1 MILATSTACAPL
13 CGPLCIIACM
23 LRDSVVCR
31 KQEGLGVS
39 KKGMK
44 PRKQGSV
51 LNRAL
56 HEKRKKG
63 KKKPRAWFH
72 GE

>member
-1 MILATSTACAPL
+1 MSLHVRSRSA
-13 CGPLCIIACM
+13 
-23 LRDSVVCR
+23 VVCR

-39 KKGMK
+39 KKSMK
-44 PRKQGSV
+44 PTRKQSSV
-51 LNRAL
+51 LNRPL
-56 HEKRKKG
+56 HEKQKKG

>member
-1 MILATSTACAPL
+1 M
-13 CGPLCIIACM
+13 
-23 LRDSVVCR
+23 CR
-31 KQEGLGVS
+31 KQEGLGVT
-39 KKGMK
+39 KKSMK
-44 PRKQGSV
+44 ARKQGSV
-51 LNRAL
+51 LNMPL

>member
-1 MILATSTACAPL
+1 M
-13 CGPLCIIACM
+13 
-23 LRDSVVCR
+23 VCR